1 MSDTSLDGRKIKD
14 MPDIA
19 TRLKRFRA
27 ASPLSFRLVA
37 WILLFSSAFTLLA
50 SGIQIYSDYRE
61 DLSKI
66 EQRMQVIES
75 GYRSSLAQSLWALDQ
90 KHLQTQMDGILSLP
104 DIEHLRLRIEP
115 DSELVMGEL
124 PREAD
129 TLTHS
134 FELIYRDDAEFQL
147 GELTI
152 TASLQRVYDE
162 LQRRVGFILATQFL
176 IIFVVSILILWIFRH
191 LVTRHL
197 ADMADYTR
205 DLSLRNLARPLEL
218 DRPDTPA
225 YQRDELGMVTEAIN
239 QMRER
244 LIDDVTRRERDEAE
258 IRKFS
263 KAIDQSPSSVLICDR
278 QWRIEYA
285 NRKFSQLTG
294 NSPSEI
300 IGKHPSSLIDPGVD
314 SHEARQLWK
323 SIRLQV
329 QRVGV
334 WQGEVNSTRKN
345 GERYWEQLV
354 VTPIKDNNGE
364 STGYL
369 ILGEDI
375 SIRKRYEQQLLRQA
389 NYDILTGLP
398 NRMLALD
405 RLKLALAQARRDESK
420 VGVMFLD
427 LDNFKHI
434 NDTLGHDAG
443 DTLLIEAARRISSC
457 LRGTSTVARLGG
469 DEFLVVLPGLNG
481 PDASSQVA
489 ERILKTFAPPFM
501 LSGQEVFVTTSIGI
515 ATFPDDSDNSG
526 TLLQHADAAMYEA
539 KHKGKSAYAR
549 FTPEMSEVSHE
560 RLQMESHM
568 RKALELGEFELY
580 FQPIVDTASG
590 GLVAAEA
597 LLRWN
602 NPAMGMVMPDR
613 FIPLAEETGLII
625 PIGEWVIKEACQAAY
640 CWQAMTGREISIAVN
655 VSPRQFRDPGFTDA
669 IMRAL
674 NDSNLRPELLELEI
688 TERLILDN
696 SIETADI
703 LKQLDKVGIRL
714 SVDDFGTGYS
724 ALSYL
729 KSYPFDTLK
738 IDKSFVQDVLKE
750 NEDASLVRAIINMAH
765 SLGLKVV
772 AEGVEEED
780 QTHFLKAEHCDYSQG
795 YFYSRPLPEQDFI
808 HWLETNERAN
818 LK

>member
-1 MSDTSLDGRKIKD
+1 
-14 MPDIA
+14 MPKFA

-37 WILLFSSAFTLLA
+37 WILLFSSAFSLLA
-50 SGIQIYSDYRE
+50 AGVQIYSDYRE
-61 DLSKI
+61 DLAKI
-66 EQRMQVIES
+66 EQRLRVIES
-75 GYRSSLAQSLWALDQ
+75 GYSSSLAQSLWALDQ
-90 KHLQTQMDGILSLP
+90 KHLQTQMDGIISLP

-115 DSELVMGEL
+115 DAEIVMGDL
-124 PREAD
+124 PRGAD
-129 TLTHS
+129 TLTHQ
-134 FELIYRDDAEFQL
+134 FGLTYQGDTEFQL

-162 LQRRVGFILATQFL
+162 LRRRVGYILATQFL
-176 IIFVVSILILWIFRH
+176 TVLFVSILVLWIFRH

-205 DLSLRNLARPLEL
+205 DLSLRNLSRPLEL
-218 DRPDTPA
+218 NRPNTPA
-225 YQRDELGMVTEAIN
+225 YQRDELGMVTDAIN

-244 LIDDVTRRERDEAE
+244 LTDDVARRERDEAE

-263 KAIDQSPSSVLICDR
+263 KAIDQSPSSVIICDR

-294 NSPSEI
+294 HNSSDITGQP
-300 IGKHPSSLIDPGVD
+300 PSSLINPGVE
-314 SHEARQLWK
+314 SNEARQLWK

-334 WQGEVNSTRKN
+334 WQGEVNSCRKN

-354 VTPIKDNNGE
+354 VTPIKDNSGE
-364 STGYL
+364 TTGYL

-405 RLKLALAQARRDESK
+405 RLKLALAQARRDETQ

-469 DEFLVVLPGLNG
+469 DEFLVVLPGLKG
-481 PDASSQVA
+481 PDAACQVA
-489 ERILKTFAPPFM
+489 DRILTTFATPFM

-515 ATFPDDSDNSG
+515 ATFPNDSDNSG

-539 KHKGKSAYAR
+539 KHQGKSSYAR
-549 FTPEMSEVSHE
+549 FTPEMTEVSHE

-568 RKALELGEFELY
+568 RKALELKEFRLH

-590 GLVAAEA
+590 QLVAAEA
-597 LLRWN
+597 LIRWD
-602 NPAMGMVMPDR
+602 NPAMGTVMPDR

-625 PIGEWVIKEACQAAY
+625 PIGEWAVLEACKAARS
-640 CWQAMTGREISIAVN
+640 WQAMTGREISIAVN
-655 VSPRQFRDPGFTDA
+655 VSPRQFRDPAFTEKV
-669 IMRAL
+669 MRIL
-674 NDSNLRPELLELEI
+674 DETGLRPGLLELEI

-703 LKQLDKVGIRL
+703 LKQLDRAGILL

-738 IDKSFVQDVLKE
+738 IDKSFIQDVLKE

-772 AEGVEEED
+772 AEGVEEEQ
-780 QTHFLKAEHCDYSQG
+780 QTHFLKAEHCDFSQG
-795 YFYSRPLPEQDFI
+795 YFYSRPLPETDFI
-808 HWLETNERAN
+808 HWLETNDRA
-818 LK
+818 LSR